1 MGYVAILLADGFEE
15 VEALLPCD
23 FLRRADIP
31 VKLVSVSESNQ
42 VEGAHGIK
50 VICDLHLSDM
60 QHSDI
65 AAVIVPGGMPGSTNL
80 AENPAVIAC
89 LNQAYVDQKWIA
101 GICASPTVVLS
112 KTDFFEGKYFT
123 CTPSQRDQ
131 TEHRSFYKEE
141 DVVIDGYMITSR
153 GPGTTAAFTHA
164 IITKMLSKEIAD
176 NLFTR
181 ALFIL

>member
-31 VKLVSVSESNQ
+31 VKLVSITDNEQ
-42 VEGAHGIK
+42 VEGSHGIK
-50 VICDLHLSDM
+50 VVCDLHLADI

-65 AAVIVPGGMPGSTNL
+65 SAVIVPGGMPGSTKL
-80 AENPAVIAC
+80 AENSAVIDC
-89 LNQAYVDQKWIA
+89 LNHVYTNNKWVA

-112 KTDFFEGKYFT
+112 KTNFFAGKYFT
-123 CTPSQRDQ
+123 CTPSQRDK

-164 IITKMLSKEIAD
+164 IITKLASKEIAD

-181 ALFIL
+181 ALFTL